1 MHYLFVV
8 ITFLTSSLYFSST
21 TITSEK
27 ICVNCKYF
35 VRNPF
40 CKDTF
45 GKCSAFPKKDD
56 NELYYLISG
65 KRKIEYYFCVS
76 AREDN
81 KLCGPEGKMYM
92 KKYNFF
98 VDFFAD
104 NFGFINQDIK

>member
-1 MHYLFVV
+1 MFYLFVV
-8 ITFLTSSLYFSST
+8 AIFLTNHLYLST
-21 TITSEK
+21 STSEK
-27 ICVNCKYF
+27 FCVNCKYF
-35 VRNPF
+35 VKNNF

-65 KRKIEYYFCVS
+65 KRKIEYKFCAS

-81 KLCGPEGKMYM
+81 KLCGPEGKLYM

-98 VDFFAD
+98 VDFFKD
-104 NFGFINQDIK
+104 NFGFIHQDIK